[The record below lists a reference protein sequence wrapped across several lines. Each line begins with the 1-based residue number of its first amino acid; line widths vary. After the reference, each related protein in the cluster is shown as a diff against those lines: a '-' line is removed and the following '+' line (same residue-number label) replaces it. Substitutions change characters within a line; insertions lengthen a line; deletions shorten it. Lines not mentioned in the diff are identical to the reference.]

1 MVCVP
6 VLVSVSSVTVPTV
19 PVFAFV
25 DVPVC
30 CVVCVPVLVSVSS
43 VSVST
48 VPVFAFVVVP
58 VAVTTCESLSTPIEL
73 LKPNILLSVLLVK
86 LGVSSSSVS

>member
-1 MVCVP
+1 MLQSL
-6 VLVSVSSVTVPTV
+6 VLQPQGLGSQVGCCPVSSVTVPTV
-19 PVFAFV
+19 PVFALV

-48 VPVFAFVVVP
+48 VPVFAFVFVP
-58 VAVTTCESLSTPIEL
+58 VAVA
-73 LKPNILLSVLLVK
+73 V
-86 LGVSSSSVS
+86 